1 MKQLISSL
9 LLFGLIS
16 LSHAVKLQYNYE
28 PNKPLYYELTMENI
42 SSFASPDSGRKIV
55 KMSTKL
61 KMKQELIEK
70 SPSGEMKVAM
80 TILKAVQTVNGV
92 EKPFSAGINQTQI
105 VRMMPNGKVLSTL
118 TQVPGQSPD
127 QSAMQMIFPTQ
138 SLKAGSTWTQIKDIA
153 EPLPVETR
161 TLYKLTKL
169 SPTSVTI
176 SSIMKLKNTGGD
188 TVQAQTKGATV
199 FDHVNKKIISSD
211 ADSKFQFEIPLKIP
225 GLLPNNSKIKVTLHM
240 KTKIKLISQDE
251 L

>member
-1 MKQLISSL
+1 MKQFITL
-9 LLFGLIS
+9 LLLLGFVS
-16 LSHAVKLQYNYE
+16 QSFAVKLQYNYE
-28 PNKPLYYELTMENI
+28 PNQPLYYALNMENT
-42 SSFASPDSGRKIV
+42 SSFSSPDGGRKIV
-55 KMSTKL
+55 KMNTRL

-70 SPSGEMKVAM
+70 GPSGEMKVAM

-127 QSAMQMIFPTQ
+127 QSAMQMVFPTQ
-138 SLKAGSTWTQIKDIA
+138 GLKAGSTWTQIKDIA
-153 EPLPVETR
+153 QPLPVETR
-161 TLYKLTKL
+161 TLYKLTKVT
-169 SPTSVTI
+169 PKSVTI

-199 FDHVNKKIISSD
+199 FDHLGQKIISSD
-211 ADSKFQFEIPLKIP
+211 ADSKFQFEIPLKVP

-240 KTKIKLISQDE
+240 KTHINLISKDE